1 MVTAKFVHPEN
12 GYPSDVEKSKK
23 VGLVV
28 GCDYPVSNISI
39 GQSYTNV
46 FLEDFPGAFN
56 SVQFEFY
63 ENGEPINIFRDWR
76 FNPYIG
82 RRNMGKKISPEN
94 M

>member
-1 MVTAKFVHPEN
+1 VRREEVNMVTAKFVYPEN

-23 VGLVV
+23 AGLVV
-28 GCDYPVSNISI
+28 GSDYPVSNISV

-46 FLEDFPGAFN
+46 SLENFPGTFN

-63 ENGEPINIFRDWR
+63 EDGEPINIFRDRR

-82 RRNMGKKISPEN
+82 CRNI
-94 M
+94 

>member
-12 GYPSDVEKSKK
+12 GYPSDIEKSKK
-23 VGLVV
+23 VGLVI
-28 GCDYPVSNISI
+28 GSDYPVSNISV

-46 FLEDFPGAFN
+46 FLENFPGAFN

-63 ENGEPINIFRDWR
+63 EDGDPINIFCDRR

-82 RRNMGKKISPEN
+82 CRNMDEKSAAGN